1 MKQIKTENVA
11 IMTSDV
17 EGHTKYLQGID
28 LPIMVNTIAEDNS
41 DELKPSPVAEMHIG
55 IVDGKQVVL
64 ITPQT
69 IVL

>member
-1 MKQIKTENVA
+1 MEQNKTENA
-11 IMTSDV
+11 TIMTSDV
-17 EGHTKYLQGID
+17 EGHTKYLQGVD

-55 IVDGKQVVL
+55 IVDGKQVVI

-69 IVL
+69 IAL